1 MNTLK
6 MTGFSLDLAK
16 REIIM
21 AGQRGRGVRGGG
33 ADGNKGKGCARVE
46 SGGKC

>member
-6 MTGFSLDLAK
+6 MTGFSLDFTK

-21 AGQRGRGVRGGG
+21 AGQRGRGRGKGEG
-33 ADGNKGKGCARVE
+33 GNKGKGCASVE